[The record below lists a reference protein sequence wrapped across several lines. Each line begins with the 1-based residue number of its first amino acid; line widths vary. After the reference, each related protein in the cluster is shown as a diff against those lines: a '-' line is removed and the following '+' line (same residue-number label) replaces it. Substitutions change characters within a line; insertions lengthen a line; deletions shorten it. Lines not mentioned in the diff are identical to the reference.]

1 MLMTDNEIRILVTG
15 GAGNVGGSL
24 VRALC
29 KLPGARVLVV
39 DNLQT
44 GSKLKLPHDADNCSF
59 VRADVNVHG
68 EIAPVFAAFHPDY
81 VFHYAAT
88 VGVKRTL
95 DNPMMVLADIEGIKH
110 VCQLSK
116 SVGVKRIFYS
126 SSSEVYGE
134 PVEMPQ
140 RESSTPL
147 NSRLP
152 YAVVKNIGEV
162 YLRSYQREFALNFTI
177 FRFFNT
183 YGPLQNED
191 FVVSRFVR
199 RTLRG
204 EPITIY
210 GEGEQTRTFCFVDDS
225 IEFQIR
231 CLTEGHCVNET
242 VNVGSDVEYS
252 VLQLAREVGSVL
264 GVDVPI
270 THVPPLAEGDMTRR
284 QPDNS
289 RMKEILKRD
298 LIPLREG
305 IRRIVTSID
314 SGD

>member
-1 MLMTDNEIRILVTG
+1 MPLTDNDTRILVTG
-15 GAGNVGGSL
+15 GAGNIGGSL
-24 VRALC
+24 VRSLC
-29 KLPGARVLVV
+29 KLPGAQVLVV

-44 GSKLKLPHDADNCSF
+44 GSKEKLPKDANNCSF
-59 VRADVNVHG
+59 VRANVNVHG
-68 EIAPVFAAFHPDY
+68 EIAPVFAAFNPNY

-88 VGVKRTL
+88 VGVSRTL
-95 DNPMMVLADIEGIKH
+95 NNPMMVLADLEGIKH
-110 VCQLSK
+110 VCQLSN
-116 SVGVKRIFYS
+116 SVSVKRLFYS

-162 YLRSYQREFALNFTI
+162 YLRSYQREFGLDFTI

-191 FVVSRFVR
+191 FVVSRFVGR
-199 RTLRG
+199 ALRG

-210 GEGEQTRTFCFVDDS
+210 GDGEQTRTFCFVDDS

-231 CLTEGHCVNET
+231 CLIEGHCTNET

-252 VLQLAREVGSVL
+252 ILQLAQEVRSVL

-270 THVPPLAEGDMTRR
+270 THLPPLAEGDMTRR

-289 RMKEILKRD
+289 RMKTILGRD
-298 LIPLREG
+298 LTPLREG
-305 IRRIVTSID
+305 IHRIAKLIGSRD
-314 SGD
+314 